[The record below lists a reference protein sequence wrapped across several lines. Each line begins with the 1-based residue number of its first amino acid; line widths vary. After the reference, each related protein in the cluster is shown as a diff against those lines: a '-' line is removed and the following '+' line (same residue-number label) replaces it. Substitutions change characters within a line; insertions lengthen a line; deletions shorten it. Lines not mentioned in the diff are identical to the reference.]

1 MQEAYVK
8 GYWEQIVSFMRSL
21 FNSTFKTN
29 PYLERG
35 LMTRIT
41 RVSKEF
47 IFSDLNHLEVVT
59 TSSDKYATSFGF
71 TEEEVFA
78 ALDACGM
85 SAEKEKVKS
94 WYDGF
99 IFGQVSD
106 IYNPW
111 SIINFL
117 DKGVYDAYW
126 ANTSSNGLVSKLLQK
141 GNKRVKASFEEL
153 LEGRSICCAID
164 EQVVFGNLGD
174 NEKAVWSLLMAS
186 GYLKI
191 LSFDKAQELEEG
203 EEVKYQLALTNHEV
217 KRMFQSMVRSWF
229 LEVEAE
235 YGDFITALLQG
246 DVEAM
251 NEYMN
256 RITMEMFSYFDA
268 TKKSY
273 GSDPERFYHGFVLGL
288 LVELKSR
295 YHITSNRESGFG
307 RYDVCMKP
315 KKENLAAIIIEF
327 KVFNARREKILE
339 DTVQAALKQIEEK
352 QYEAALIAEGI
363 PVERIK
369 RYGFAFEG
377 KKVLIGE

>member
-1 MQEAYVK
+1 MQEAYVR
-8 GYWEQIVSFMRSL
+8 GDWEQIVSFMRSL

-35 LMTRIT
+35 LMTGIT

-78 ALDACGM
+78 ALGACGM
-85 SAEKEKVKS
+85 SAEKEKVKT

-174 NEKAVWSLLMAS
+174 NEKAVWRLLVAS

-256 RITMEMFSYFDA
+256 RITMEMFSYFD
-268 TKKSY
+268 TGK
-273 GSDPERFYHGFVLGL
+273 
-288 LVELKSR
+288 
-295 YHITSNRESGFG
+295 NR
-307 RYDVCMKP
+307 
-315 KKENLAAIIIEF
+315 
-327 KVFNARREKILE
+327 
-339 DTVQAALKQIEEK
+339 
-352 QYEAALIAEGI
+352 
-363 PVERIK
+363 
-369 RYGFAFEG
+369 
-377 KKVLIGE
+377 

>member
-8 GYWEQIVSFMRSL
+8 GDWEQIVSFMRSL

-35 LMTRIT
+35 LMTGIT

-78 ALDACGM
+78 ALGACGM
-85 SAEKEKVKS
+85 SAEKEKVKT

-99 IFGQVSD
+99 ILGQ
-106 IYNPW
+106 
-111 SIINFL
+111 
-117 DKGVYDAYW
+117 
-126 ANTSSNGLVSKLLQK
+126 VSKLLQK
-141 GNKRVKASFEEL
+141 ANKRVKASFEEL

-174 NEKAVWSLLMAS
+174 NEKAVWSLLVAS

-256 RITMEMFSYFDA
+256 WITMEMFSYFD
-268 TKKSY
+268 TGK
-273 GSDPERFYHGFVLGL
+273 
-288 LVELKSR
+288 
-295 YHITSNRESGFG
+295 NR
-307 RYDVCMKP
+307 
-315 KKENLAAIIIEF
+315 
-327 KVFNARREKILE
+327 
-339 DTVQAALKQIEEK
+339 
-352 QYEAALIAEGI
+352 
-363 PVERIK
+363 
-369 RYGFAFEG
+369 
-377 KKVLIGE
+377 